1 MCNKKYLQKAVF
13 LDRDGVICE
22 DTDYVTS
29 FDKLRIYPYAREAI
43 ELIHKKGYLAIVI
56 TNQSGVA
63 RGMMTEDTLLQI
75 NEYLKEET
83 GVDAIYYC
91 PHLPPEGE
99 EIHPYRIF
107 CNCRKPDSGL
117 IEQAIADY
125 KIDREKSYMV
135 GDRETDI
142 MAGKKAGLKTV
153 WIKSKY
159 NTERADCSKENLLDF
174 TLNLQ

>member
-153 WIKSKY
+153 WIKSIH
-159 NTERADCSKENLLDF
+159 NGDMADYIHKSLEEF
-174 TLNLQ
+174 ALNIM